1 MASTDIPGTGELP
14 WQQYDNILL
23 STAYLPNLDY
33 FKLLLSGRPV
43 MLEAHEHFIKQ
54 SYRNRCVIC
63 SANGPL
69 ALSIPLIKLQDKEPV
84 SQKRIS
90 YQERWQ
96 NQHWRAITSA
106 YNSSP
111 YFSYFENEFRPFYEQ
126 KFEWLFDYN
135 LRMIQ
140 TILKILRIKAH
151 LPVTDVYHTAQEG
164 TFDTRG
170 LIHPGKNALFNH
182 KPYYQVFMGR
192 HGFIPNLSVIDL
204 LFNAGLNSIDY
215 LEKN

>member
-1 MASTDIPGTGELP
+1 MASTDTSGTAQTN
-14 WQQYDNILL
+14 WQQYNSILL
-23 STAYLPNLDY
+23 STAYLPNADH

-43 MLEAHEHFIKQ
+43 LLEAHEHFIKQ

-69 ALSIPLIKLQDKEPV
+69 TLSIPLMKLQDKEPITH
-84 SQKRIS
+84 KRIS

-111 YFSYFENEFRPFYEQ
+111 YFSYFGDEFRPLYEQ
-126 KFEWLFDYN
+126 KFEYLFDYN
-135 LRMIQ
+135 LRLVQ
-140 TILKILRIKAH
+140 TILKILRLKMD
-151 LPVTDVYHTAQEG
+151 LPLTEIYHAVPEN
-164 TFDTRG
+164 TFDARG
-170 LIHPGKNALFNH
+170 LIHPGKNALFGY
-182 KPYYQVFMGR
+182 KPYYQVFAGR

-204 LFNAGLNSIDY
+204 LFNEGLNTTAY
-215 LEKN
+215 LSA